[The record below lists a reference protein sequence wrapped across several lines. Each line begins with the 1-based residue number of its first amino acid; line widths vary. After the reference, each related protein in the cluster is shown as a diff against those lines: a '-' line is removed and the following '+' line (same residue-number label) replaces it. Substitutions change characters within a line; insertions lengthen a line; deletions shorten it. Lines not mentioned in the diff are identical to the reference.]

1 MHGSWN
7 PRCHAAQSGE
17 MGSQAGPGP
26 GDAADKDSQ
35 ALLNLLYTIAE
46 DQARK
51 GVFVCHSAAQ

>member
-1 MHGSWN
+1 
-7 PRCHAAQSGE
+7 
-17 MGSQAGPGP
+17 MGSQAGP

-51 GVFVCHSAAQ
+51 GVWHSAPCSSIE